1 MTVSDWWNQGNQF
14 HDQRDSY
21 EGSLRFRKKPAK
33 IGFREKA
40 MQIEF
45 REKAAKL
52 GFRVGQG
59 GAKNDVVLHDFFFV
73 LVCSVGGCCYS
84 VHGVHLGAI
93 SVLFCWALKVQG
105 E

>member
-21 EGSLRFRKKPAK
+21 EGSLRFRKKRAK

-59 GAKNDVVLHDFFFV
+59 GAKNDVVLHDFFFCFG
-73 LVCSVGGCCYS
+73 LQCGRLLLLRSWS
-84 VHGVHLGAI
+84 
-93 SVLFCWALKVQG
+93 SS
-105 E
+105 